1 MMITDVILM
10 FSVTQLILKLKLKK
24 KNNREC
30 AMTIGN
36 KHFAYSNANKE
47 DAELA
52 K

>member
-1 MMITDVILM
+1 MDDDNRRDFNVLSYTTDIE
-10 FSVTQLILKLKLKK
+10 IAIEKK
-24 KNNREC
+24 NREC

-36 KHFAYSNANKE
+36 KHFTYLNTNKE